1 MNKILVSACLIGEN
15 CKYNGG
21 NNKNQ
26 KLLDYLKDKE
36 YVLVCPESM
45 GGLAIPRLPSEI
57 EKGMDGSDVID
68 QGAKVYSKD
77 GKDVTAEYLNGAK
90 MSLDIALENEVG
102 LAILK
107 ESSPSCGSS
116 LIHDGNFVGNKKP
129 GQGVTVALLKKH
141 GIKTISEKDLDNLE
155 NIG

>member
-1 MNKILVSACLIGEN
+1 
-15 CKYNGG
+15 
-21 NNKNQ
+21 
-26 KLLDYLKDKE
+26 
-36 YVLVCPESM
+36 
-45 GGLAIPRLPSEI
+45 
-57 EKGMDGSDVID
+57 MDGSDVID

-77 GKDVTAEYLNGAK
+77 GKDVTAEYLKGAK

-155 NIG
+155 NILSYNKYIEIAILLAYILKIIKVFFANGFSLLDRRKLQIQRWK